1 MSVNIRLFPAEKR
14 AIKKEKLI
22 EILDKIEIEFG
33 DFEDIDES
41 RNYLVFG
48 SFAVVAEFL
57 RRGF

>member
-1 MSVNIRLFPAEKR
+1 MAIPEKDVRLVR
-14 AIKKEKLI
+14 
-22 EILDKIEIEFG
+22 KI
-33 DFEDIDES
+33 FEDIDES